1 MVALTPVPSSAGP
14 PPSGG
19 DPGKRLVDDIAYQID
34 RLGATADRVDRLLT
48 DTNASL
54 AGQMAPLLAEVR
66 TLKAEVQRATDK
78 PLMTDHQ
85 VKWSVLPALLAAW
98 TGWQVIVGTLLLIG
112 AGLLG
117 MGLQWWWL
125 TPTLSCD
132 LTYQTRPICYRFNG
146 PPVPESPAVAPQPP
160 AQPPAPA
167 TLPAKPI
174 QQGKR

>member
-1 MVALTPVPSSAGP
+1 MDALTHHDPAPDASAIETAARDMGIIP
-14 PPSGG
+14 G
-19 DPGKRLVDDIAYQID
+19 DPAYGFVQFMI
-34 RLGATADRVDRLLT
+34 RSAEAD
-48 DTNASL
+48 AL
-54 AGQMAPLLAEVR
+54 ARQAHLAALAPLLAEVR
-66 TLKAEVQRATDK
+66 TLKAEVQQAADK

-117 MGLQWWWL
+117 MGLQWWL
-125 TPTLSCD
+125 TPTLDCD
-132 LTYQTRPICYRFNG
+132 GLTYQTRPICYRFNG
-146 PPVPESPAVAPQPP
+146 PPVPEAPAAPQPP

-167 TLPAKPI
+167 TPPAKPI